1 MVERHQAGRSL
12 TGLGDGRRPLRDLH
26 TDPHDEGDGED
37 DDEDDDDDDD
47 DDAYDDDGDD
57 GLPANS
63 HQSYSQQVGICHD
76 DEGWKYDIHHLVS
89 VQLFL
94 NLNSSSRRCCT
105 LY

>member
-1 MVERHQAGRSL
+1 M
-12 TGLGDGRRPLRDLH
+12 TGGNMLVG
-26 TDPHDEGDGED
+26 HDYEDDDNEDD
-37 DDEDDDDDDD
+37 DDEDDEDDG